1 MSDDL
6 AKPPPTEL
14 ETLQAR
20 AVFYG
25 KSTITDRTRH
35 TYETDYKHF
44 CAWAESRSLPHN
56 PPDVGTMAL
65 YLTALAEGLVEIRY
79 RYKAGAEEFVSKKPH
94 KYTHIVKVY
103 GSLIHEI
110 RARGH
115 EWPHAIEG
123 ITKVLHGIKY
133 RNGMKVKRVAPLE
146 IADLRAC
153 LAKTNERRYEDLTV
167 IRDRAMLS
175 LGFFA
180 ALRRAELVAIHF
192 EDLDFQAEGLVL
204 TIRKSK
210 TDQAAE
216 GVQLGITPQKDP
228 KLCPITLLQ
237 RYLDVSE
244 IKAGPIFRR
253 IDSRSDCYG
262 DRALTPGVVLKIVKA
277 YAERA
282 GLDPERFAGHS
293 LRAGFATT
301 ASFKG
306 RSLTQ
311 IMRQGR
317 WKDQRTAMTYI
328 RAATVFKDNPTAG
341 LGDEEPEK

>member
-1 MSDDL
+1 MTDDKL
-6 AKPPPTEL
+6 AKPPSAEL
-14 ETLQAR
+14 EALKAR
-20 AVFYG
+20 AVYYG
-25 KSTITDRTRH
+25 KSTITDQTRK
-35 TYETDYKHF
+35 TYATEYGHF
-44 CAWAESRSLPHN
+44 CRWAESRGLPHD
-56 PPDVGTMAL
+56 PPDVGTVAV
-65 YLTALAEGLVEIRY
+65 YLAALADGNVEIHYQDRWGHPY
-79 RYKAGAEEFVSKKPH
+79 VSKKPH
-94 KYTHIVKVY
+94 KYSLVVRVY
-103 GSLIHEI
+103 GSIIHEI

-115 EWPHAIEG
+115 EWPQAIPA

-133 RNGMKVKRVAPLE
+133 RNGAKVKRVAPLE

-153 LAKTNERRYEDLTV
+153 LAKTAERRFEDLTV

-180 ALRRAELVAIHF
+180 ALRRRELVSIHF
-192 EDLDFQAEGLVL
+192 EDLDFQKEGLVL
-204 TIRKSK
+204 TIRQSK
-210 TDQAAE
+210 TDQFAE

-228 KLCPITLLQ
+228 NLCPIALLT
-237 RYLDVSE
+237 RYLEVSE
-244 IKAGPIFRR
+244 IKTGPLFRR

-306 RSLTQ
+306 RSLPQ

-328 RAATVFKDNPTAG
+328 RAATVFRDNPTAG
-341 LGDEEPEK
+341 LGDEETE